1 MRITSNTLLPVSSI
15 IVISSVILWVSLT
28 YARVEENTK
37 DIEDAK
43 RDQKEIILKL
53 DGLASKLNRIEG
65 YLERESFRKAK

>member
-43 RDQKEIILKL
+43 RDHKEVMLKL
-53 DGLASKLNRIEG
+53 EYMASKLSRIEG